1 MENIPAQNSP
11 QTNPPVP
18 MSYPDLINV
27 DLSPKGVWMRRKKV
41 KYQGDPDL
49 YPIRS
54 DENAFLVRML
64 YNIAQKIN
72 STVIFRFLCTA
83 VNYLYL
89 FAAWVILK

>member
-1 MENIPAQNSP
+1 MENISAQNSP
-11 QTNPPVP
+11 ENNSPTKI
-18 MSYPDLINV
+18 SYPNLITV
-27 DLSPKGVWMRRKKV
+27 DLTPKGVWMRRKNV

-72 STVIFRFLCTA
+72 STVG
-83 VNYLYL
+83 L
-89 FAAWVILK
+89 FF